1 MEVYGRFWV
10 KESGKNFLG
19 IGRVDLLRG
28 IEQTG
33 SISQSA
39 KAMRMSYK
47 SAWDSIDATNNLSDA
62 PLVERFI
69 GGRGGSGTTLTKEG
83 KKAIEA
89 FDELLN
95 AKEAFCEYFSNTK
108 NLDELKERAVKIREL
123 IESLQA

>member
-10 KESGKNFLG
+10 KEHGKNYLG

-69 GGRGGSGTTLTKEG
+69 GGRGGSGSTLTDEG
-83 KKAIEA
+83 RKAIEA
-89 FDELLN
+89 FDALSA
-95 AKEAFCEYFSNTK
+95 AKEAFCQYFSNTK
-108 NLDELKERAVKIREL
+108 DLDELKERAVKVREL
-123 IESLQA
+123 LES